1 MSDYYIPNHLANL
14 DKSNVPSH
22 VHDQG
27 STVTESPQLSAQSL
41 GRWFDMDSDQAIGAA
56 NLPGKCD
63 EHRPVC
69 ERCKK
74 GTRDCVYPEPP
85 SSGKSA
91 GGSKL
96 GQHRVP
102 KPEDGSSSGEYT
114 DEEIEA
120 VPPPENQQLRKK
132 SQQSPLSNVRKKA
145 ASTTRNPSHQAAER
159 RLPMTGPTTHR
170 QEKSMSPLTDTS
182 SQQSSSRSASA
193 AFKNPGTRSSISTNT
208 SRESTPWSH
217 LPPDLQYYLDYHQ
230 SHLTYQYYFFKNNAD
245 QFLHTVFLDHALS
258 YEPLLYAVVGFAAF
272 RLTLKNSQGKIQDF
286 LQYYYKS
293 VSLLR
298 KSLQSGQKH
307 TDSTILTILQLAAF
321 EEYLGDWANLLGHQK
336 AAQEMLLELYTPETI
351 METEVR
357 RKILCWYARFDVYAG
372 LMSGHGTVLSR
383 EWIHAYEQYYVHQW
397 LQSPDDIDCHIEAAI
412 AMTALN
418 ATDMTLLF
426 AKLPRGEIS
435 VPNFMKE
442 NQDLSDRIRRWRK
455 DVEPLL
461 SRSEYLV
468 SSFEGARPR
477 DPDDIVDPYIP
488 GTMYEGPLWTVNYM
502 LLAWY
507 ALDLMHKYQTAL
519 MLQQQPPADLANL
532 ALEQCRLF
540 EAIEYWPG
548 SPPGSMLVAGSSV
561 AMASLFLPKDE
572 KHSMWCR
579 RKFAMIENMGY
590 IYPPTFRK
598 KMAELWDVQEINQWW
613 LPNGEGYSPIIR
625 SIRDFIEDRTVKP
638 RDQDGEDLREI
649 KGILSKLAIDDSPRD
664 SPESSS
670 SIAGGVYVD
679 YRHTNPEDTLLDF
692 PKEAGY
698 NMGEEFDES
707 IFIENAADLWS
718 IDEMGEMGSGFYHP
732 AQDQ

>member
-1 MSDYYIPNHLANL
+1 
-14 DKSNVPSH
+14 
-22 VHDQG
+22 
-27 STVTESPQLSAQSL
+27 
-41 GRWFDMDSDQAIGAA
+41 
-56 NLPGKCD
+56 
-63 EHRPVC
+63 
-69 ERCKK
+69 
-74 GTRDCVYPEPP
+74 
-85 SSGKSA
+85 
-91 GGSKL
+91 
-96 GQHRVP
+96 
-102 KPEDGSSSGEYT
+102 
-114 DEEIEA
+114 
-120 VPPPENQQLRKK
+120 
-132 SQQSPLSNVRKKA
+132 
-145 ASTTRNPSHQAAER
+145 
-159 RLPMTGPTTHR
+159 
-170 QEKSMSPLTDTS
+170 
-182 SQQSSSRSASA
+182 
-193 AFKNPGTRSSISTNT
+193 
-208 SRESTPWSH
+208 
-217 LPPDLQYYLDYHQ
+217 
-230 SHLTYQYYFFKNNAD
+230 
-245 QFLHTVFLDHALS
+245 
-258 YEPLLYAVVGFAAF
+258 
-272 RLTLKNSQGKIQDF
+272 
-286 LQYYYKS
+286 
-293 VSLLR
+293 
-298 KSLQSGQKH
+298 
-307 TDSTILTILQLAAF
+307 
-321 EEYLGDWANLLGHQK
+321 
-336 AAQEMLLELYTPETI
+336 

-477 DPDDIVDPYIP
+477 DPDDIVDPYVP

-579 RKFAMIENMGY
+579 RKFAMIENMG
-590 IYPPTFRK
+590 
-598 KMAELWDVQEINQWW
+598 
-613 LPNGEGYSPIIR
+613 
-625 SIRDFIEDRTVKP
+625 
-638 RDQDGEDLREI
+638 
-649 KGILSKLAIDDSPRD
+649 
-664 SPESSS
+664 
-670 SIAGGVYVD
+670 
-679 YRHTNPEDTLLDF
+679 
-692 PKEAGY
+692 
-698 NMGEEFDES
+698 
-707 IFIENAADLWS
+707 
-718 IDEMGEMGSGFYHP
+718 
-732 AQDQ
+732 